1 MSTSSNNWN
10 DKIEKLLN
18 EIRINSNTLSEHHK
32 KLYFNIKNIVVYFK
46 LPIIILSSLN
56 AIIAVSLTNY
66 LNQEIISGTN
76 CFISFIIGVLTSI
89 SLYLKIEDKLE
100 NENDMSKEYHKLGI
114 DIYRTLSLRHDDRG
128 IDGDQYLNN
137 IYNQYIK
144 LYERSNLN
152 DIELTDKLKSDLLF
166 SINNF
171 GTDSDE
177 LLKDP

>member
-144 LYERSNLN
+144 LYERTNLN